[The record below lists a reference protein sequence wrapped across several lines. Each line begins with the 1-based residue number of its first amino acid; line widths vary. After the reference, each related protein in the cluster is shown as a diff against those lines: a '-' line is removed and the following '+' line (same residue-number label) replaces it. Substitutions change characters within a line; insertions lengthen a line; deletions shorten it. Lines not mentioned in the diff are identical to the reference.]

1 VALALSLTALF
12 ALAAAAVDVARL
24 AQTGSETQAVADI
37 AASAAANAMLKGA
50 TVAQA
55 RTEAQ
60 TVVSQNRMGGATASI
75 ADADLHFGQWDPQ
88 TSTFHDG
95 WTPSSA
101 VLATPRTSVR
111 NLMTGFLGRAFL
123 TSTVNKQAIATFAAL
138 GQASP
143 GLPLA
148 IGVCDFATLQA
159 CYANNSCMPTL
170 TFAPDNGTTG
180 GNGNAKNSAW
190 ALFGSRS
197 GSSGILDYLPTVCGG
212 SGTPAPTLSAGGSL
226 NLTNGVVTSVLHN
239 LNTSTCQAWWSN
251 NPLLVPV
258 VDCTC
263 FNCSARTVGFATIVI
278 TAVHDMG
285 TNKGL
290 DLHAIFREVTGPPGG
305 CSNCGTGSVALA
317 G

>member
-1 VALALSLTALF
+1 MALALSLTALF